1 MTAALPVAPEVVSAH
16 CFNMKCRVKR
26 DWVRVLASKP
36 VFNCTGCGGSREIE
50 ELGRHGLGPAMAPRR
65 GASEILKLAKSGP
78 GKTTMV
84 SLELE
89 HHIKTM
95 PPSLKSDLALVNKA
109 LAKVHK
115 PHWLS
120 RERRVAVIESRI
132 KTKSQENPMKKTLV
146 QTAIEAA
153 VGEAT
158 APILEKIKEL
168 EAKIEASSAP
178 EILRAAIESV
188 LLEQLGAAAPAR
200 AAAGTGRTTSSPSCP
215 RHPHKG
221 KCPSKYCENAKAKA
235 AKKA

>member
-1 MTAALPVAPEVVSAH
+1 MTAALPVAPETVSAH

-65 GASEILKLAKSGP
+65 GESEDKAPVSITNRDLGLTKSRGISP
-78 GKTTMV
+78 RAVKKT
-84 SLELE
+84 
-89 HHIKTM
+89 H
-95 PPSLKSDLALVNKA
+95 
-109 LAKVHK
+109 KVAP

-120 RERRVAVIESRI
+120 RDRRFAVLQSRI
-132 KTKSQENPMKKTLV
+132 KTKSQENPMKLSPL
-146 QTAIEAA
+146 QNAIAKA

-158 APILEKIKEL
+158 APIIEKLKEL
-168 EAKIEASSAP
+168 EEKIAASSAP
-178 EILRAAIESV
+178 EILAEAVETA
-188 LLEQLGAAAPAR
+188 LLRQLGAAAPAR
-200 AAAGTGRTTSSPSCP
+200 AASVAGRVTSSPSCP